1 MSNRKRKPRKGP
13 SLLATY
19 KLTEGHLINDSYSN
33 ATGEYLGHQE
43 YPREYWMQ
51 TEITHSPRVAGDMH
65 SPKPWAYRIWR
76 HKLLTGT
83 GQTNYGTFTT
93 RFSGATFSPGDPV
106 SIPLPQWDRDDL
118 YNDALERLNEKVRG
132 SLDLSI
138 SLAEAGRTAKMVRAT
153 SKVEEYLK
161 TLKSFGSVSRLSR
174 QAANRWLEW
183 TYGWKPLVNDLYQAA
198 DESQRFVL
206 NKIERITA
214 SKSEKIPDL
223 DRVYTTFAGNSLPL
237 HIVYNGKTGYRI
249 TISLEHPTYDIA
261 RWTSLNPVSI
271 AWELLPYS
279 FVVDWVYD
287 VGQFLRAT
295 ETGFLYGLL
304 FKEGFVS
311 HLQAFMAEGKGS
323 ITSSYGFE
331 EGSCSHEFKRFE
343 RLVLP
348 SYPFPRKPSLK
359 VSLGSSRL
367 LSAAALLRQ
376 QLKR

>member
-13 SLLATY
+13 SLLAIY
-19 KLTEGHLINDSYSN
+19 KLTEGRLINDSYSN
-33 ATGEYLGHQE
+33 ATGEFLGHQE

-76 HKLLTGT
+76 QKKLTGQ
-83 GQTNYGTFTT
+83 GATNYGTYTT
-93 RFSGATFSPGDPV
+93 HFSGATYSPGDDV
-106 SIPLPQWDRDDL
+106 TIPIPQWDRDDL

-138 SLAEAGRTAKMVRAT
+138 ALAEAGRTAKMVRAT
-153 SKVEEYLK
+153 TKAEEYLK
-161 TLKSFGSVSRLSR
+161 TLKAFGSVSRLTR

-183 TYGWKPLVNDLYQAA
+183 TYGWKPLANDLYQAA
-198 DESQRFVL
+198 DESQRLVL
-206 NKIERITA
+206 NKIERIVG
-214 SKSEKIPDL
+214 SKSEAIPDVV
-223 DRVYTTFAGNSLPL
+223 RPYTTFFGNSLPL
-237 HIVYNGKTGYRI
+237 KIVYNGKTGYRI
-249 TISLEHPTYDIA
+249 AISLEHPTYDIA
-261 RWTSLNPVSI
+261 RWTSLNPISI
-271 AWELLPYS
+271 GWELLPYS
-279 FVVDWVYD
+279 FVVDWFYD
-287 VGQFLRAT
+287 IGQFLRAT

-311 HLQAFMAEGKGS
+311 HLQAFNAEAEGS

-331 EGSCSHEFKRFE
+331 QGSCSFEYRRFE

-348 SYPFPRKPSLK
+348 SYPFPRPPSLK
-359 VSLGSSRL
+359 VDLGSSRL